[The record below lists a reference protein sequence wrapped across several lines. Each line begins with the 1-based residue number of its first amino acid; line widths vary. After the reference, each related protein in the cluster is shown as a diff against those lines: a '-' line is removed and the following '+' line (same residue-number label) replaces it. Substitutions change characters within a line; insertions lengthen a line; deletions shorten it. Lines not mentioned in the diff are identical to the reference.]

1 MHTSSVLAA
10 LQFVTSG
17 PTSFRL
23 ELPPDKEAA
32 LKAKALAQ
40 GVSAEQY
47 ARQVLEEDL
56 QTLESAGKPDHRHI
70 SGIIAEIMAEVP
82 PEEFAK
88 LPRDGAREHDH
99 YLYGHPK
106 RNP

>member
-1 MHTSSVLAA
+1 MSLT
-10 LQFVTSG
+10 
-17 PTSFRL
+17 L
-23 ELPPDKEAA
+23 ELPPDKEAT

-47 ARQVLEEDL
+47 ACRVLEEDL
-56 QTLESAGKPDHRHI
+56 QASGGENAGKPDNRHI
-70 SGIIAEIMAEVP
+70 SEIIREIMAGVP

-88 LPRDGAREHDH
+88 LPRDGASQHDH

>member
-1 MHTSSVLAA
+1 MSLTLN
-10 LQFVTSG
+10 
-17 PTSFRL
+17 
-23 ELPPDKEAA
+23 LPPDKEATLRA
-32 LKAKALAQ
+32 RALAQ

-47 ARQVLEEDL
+47 ARRVLEEDL
-56 QTLESAGKPDHRHI
+56 QTLESAGKTDNRHI
-70 SGIIAEIMAEVP
+70 SEIIAEIMAGVP

-88 LPRDGAREHDH
+88 LPKDGSREHDH

>member
-1 MHTSSVLAA
+1 MSLTLN
-10 LQFVTSG
+10 
-17 PTSFRL
+17 
-23 ELPPDKEAA
+23 LPPDKEAT
-32 LKAKALAQ
+32 LKARALTQ

-47 ARQVLEEDL
+47 ARRVLEEDL
-56 QTLESAGKPDHRHI
+56 QTLERAGKSDDRPI
-70 SGIIAEIMAEVP
+70 SEIMAGVP

-88 LPRDGAREHDH
+88 RPKDGSREHDH